1 MLLPVLIR
9 SNYKVEVAT
18 PTTLGVENLVA
29 SVLPLQDCKIM
40 VHNRSTSAGSV
51 SVTITRTSSFENQS
65 DSDFDGLVTTTPVAA
80 VTVANGTSL
89 TINLGDAVGAL
100 LQNSSGVTHSMVVS
114 NLGAVDPAL
123 ISFEILGVVESAV
136 GVNRQVVVNV

>member
-29 SVLPLQDCKIM
+29 SALPLQDCKII

-65 DSDFDGLVTTTPVAA
+65 DSDFDGLVTTTPVSA
-80 VTVANGTSL
+80 VTVTNGTSL
-89 TINLGDAVGAL
+89 TIDLGEAVGAL